1 MFMFIEHGWWSKPE
15 WLELVHES
23 LPEQKTLAP
32 NPLQAIQDLLTVNLR
47 EGVFIGIFNLFGY
60 EFGLA
65 MRLRNMRRS
74 DIAPHICA

>member
-1 MFMFIEHGWWSKPE
+1 MVDEHGWWSKPE

-47 EGVFIGIFNLFGY
+47 GGVFIGIFNLFGY

-65 MRLRNMRRS
+65 MQLRNNNW
-74 DIAPHICA
+74 

>member
-1 MFMFIEHGWWSKPE
+1 MVDERGWWSKPE

-47 EGVFIGIFNLFGY
+47 GGVFIGIFNLFGY

-65 MRLRNMRRS
+65 MRLRNMRWS